1 MSQELELISEI
12 LPNLY
17 MGGTDDNDIVR
28 FPKRL
33 RNLNEREE
41 FDAVVTCYSYAQPM
55 SWYVHEN
62 RFGFADGPI
71 NEATFAKA
79 LELADWIYEKWQD
92 GAKCLIRCQM
102 GYNRSGLVTAAVLMK
117 TGLSAMAAVDLIR
130 EKRSPFAMSNTD
142 FVRRLEEYS
151 PSLS

>member
-1 MSQELELISEI
+1 MEKELSLVSEI

-17 MGGTDDNDIVR
+17 MGGTDDYDIVQ
-28 FPKRL
+28 FGKRL
-33 RNLNEREE
+33 PRLHERED

-71 NEATFAKA
+71 NESTFAKA
-79 LELADWIYEKWQD
+79 LELADWIYEKWQQ

-102 GYNRSGLVTAAVLMK
+102 GYNRSGLVMAAVLMK
-117 TGLSAMAAVDLIR
+117 TGLSAEAAIKLIR
-130 EKRSPFAMSNTD
+130 EKRSPYAMSNSD
-142 FVRRLEEYS
+142 FVSRLEEYC
-151 PSLS
+151 PT

>member
-1 MSQELELISEI
+1 MEKELSLVSEI

-17 MGGTDDNDIVR
+17 MGGTDDYDIVQ
-28 FPKRL
+28 FGKRL
-33 RNLNEREE
+33 PRLHERED

-79 LELADWIYEKWQD
+79 LELADWIYEKWQQ

-102 GYNRSGLVTAAVLMK
+102 GYNRSGLVMAAVLMK
-117 TGLSAMAAVDLIR
+117 TGLSAEAAIKLIR
-130 EKRSPFAMSNTD
+130 EKRSPYAMSNSD
-142 FVRRLEEYS
+142 FVSRLEEYC
-151 PSLS
+151 PT